1 MPSIDTLAG
10 VTRTIQPVIWIID
23 TSASMAGEKVE
34 IIEWLFSDYT
44 KILNNLSLNDTE
56 IKTGVLKFNTDFCW
70 ADESGLMPVDS
81 EAFNSF
87 HLSPKGITNVGVA
100 LYELNS
106 KLSRKELFKD
116 GKYHAPILAFI
127 LDGHS
132 TDNYKSALELLKE
145 NKWFQNSIKTGLAI
159 GSEADVK
166 LLTDIVGE
174 EGLFTDPSQF
184 AVMLKK
190 LLAQYNRKDEDLSYD
205 ENKSNTERIKP
216 IMGENIILPSFVEP
230 NEPEMFIDI
239 NHIEY
244 QMCEG
249 KYKIVRCQLS
259 ACDLGVA
266 DQVCFIANVLPDKKS
281 VRLVNVDLVQDNLYM
296 MRFSLS
302 KNQTIELGIDLLD
315 SMIIFGNIQIHIK
328 NNDTFDIQGMSE
340 HSDIA
345 VFLDHGKQ
353 IILKIGEK
361 YEIETPTSKV
371 SITIND
377 GWLLGDDWD

>member
-145 NKWFQNSIKTGLAI
+145 NKWFQVL
-159 GSEADVK
+159 
-166 LLTDIVGE
+166 
-174 EGLFTDPSQF
+174 
-184 AVMLKK
+184 
-190 LLAQYNRKDEDLSYD
+190 LLA
-205 ENKSNTERIKP
+205 
-216 IMGENIILPSFVEP
+216 
-230 NEPEMFIDI
+230 
-239 NHIEY
+239 
-244 QMCEG
+244 
-249 KYKIVRCQLS
+249 
-259 ACDLGVA
+259 
-266 DQVCFIANVLPDKKS
+266 
-281 VRLVNVDLVQDNLYM
+281 
-296 MRFSLS
+296 
-302 KNQTIELGIDLLD
+302 
-315 SMIIFGNIQIHIK
+315 
-328 NNDTFDIQGMSE
+328 
-340 HSDIA
+340 
-345 VFLDHGKQ
+345 
-353 IILKIGEK
+353 LKLMLN
-361 YEIETPTSKV
+361 Y
-371 SITIND
+371 
-377 GWLLGDDWD
+377 